1 MVDFSRTRKYAEN
14 TLAISPPAAE
24 AITFVIVRKGVIL
37 STGTFVGTKAET
49 QEKEAIGIS
58 R

>member
-1 MVDFSRTRKYAEN
+1 
-14 TLAISPPAAE
+14 
-24 AITFVIVRKGVIL
+24 VIL

-49 QEKEAIGIS
+49 QKKEAIGIS